1 MKIILGQRLRELRE
15 EKGLSQMNLSKQI
28 DITQSAIARY
38 ELELTEPRASDIK
51 KYANRILQVLQSF
64 PLHYLSKHQ
73 LIPLFSIATIYFF
86 IIFYSNH
93 NYRN

>member
-1 MKIILGQRLRELRE
+1 MNGFGEKIKELRE

-51 KYANRILQVLQSF
+51 KICEFFNVTSD
-64 PLHYLSKHQ
+64 YLIGLDNSYTTLKKN
-73 LIPLFSIATIYFF
+73 SIKFNIQGE
-86 IIFYSNH
+86 IEK
-93 NYRN
+93 

>member
-1 MKIILGQRLRELRE
+1 MNGFGEKIKELRE

-51 KYANRILQVLQSF
+51 KICEFFNITSD
-64 PLHYLSKHQ
+64 YLIG
-73 LIPLFSIATIYFF
+73 LEE
-86 IIFYSNH
+86 
-93 NYRN
+93 NYTPRKKISMKLNIQGEIQK

>member
-1 MKIILGQRLRELRE
+1 MNGFGEKIKELRE

-51 KYANRILQVLQSF
+51 KICEFFNVTSDYLIGLDNSYT
-64 PLHYLSKHQ
+64 PLKKN
-73 LIPLFSIATIYFF
+73 SIKFNIQGE
-86 IIFYSNH
+86 IEK
-93 NYRN
+93 